1 MKKRNLLIGLFAGLL
16 SLGIVAAAVWAGPI
30 IRDDKGNNTTVKY
43 KVIDHA
49 TSGDNTIVAA
59 VTGKKIRVLAITL
72 VSAGTVTAR
81 FESGAGG
88 TALTGQMTLAV
99 NSGFSISCGQL
110 GCFETA
116 AGSLLNLELS
126 GAVSVD
132 GFLTYMETP

>member
-1 MKKRNLLIGLFAGLL
+1 MKKNVWVGLIATSVFLAAVAGLVFAGPV
-16 SLGIVAAAVWAGPI
+16 IK
-30 IRDDKGNNTTVKY
+30 DDKGNNTTVKY
-43 KVIDHA
+43 KVLDHA
-49 TSGDNTIVAA
+49 TSGDNTVIAA

-72 VSAGTVTAR
+72 ISAGTVTAR

-99 NSGFSISCGQL
+99 NSGFAINCGQL

-116 AGSLLNLELS
+116 ASALLNLELS
-126 GAVSVD
+126 GNVSVD